1 MSRILELADAYAEL
15 EGKLASLEEIYTHSR
30 THAKELRKEIAEAR
44 ADLADVVQ
52 ELERD
57 AAKLEYLL
65 SGMFNQ
71 YENGTPC
78 YDKPVEGIFIG
89 YAMKLSDE
97 DFDAIVNILNKCEDA
112 AIAAREG
119 GST

>member
-1 MSRILELADAYAEL
+1 MTTHDTPHNKALELADRIANDENEHL
-15 EGKLASLEEIYTHSR
+15 PVSR
-30 THAKELRKEIAEAR
+30 SEIATLLRSQAS
-44 ADLADVVQ
+44 DLADVVQ
-52 ELERD
+52 ELERY